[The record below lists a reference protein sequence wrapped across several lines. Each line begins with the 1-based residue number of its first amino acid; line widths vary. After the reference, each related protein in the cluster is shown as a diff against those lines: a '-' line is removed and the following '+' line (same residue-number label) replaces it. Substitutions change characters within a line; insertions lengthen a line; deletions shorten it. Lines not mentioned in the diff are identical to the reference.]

1 MKKGVGVRERR
12 WRDKEGVRGMERESD
27 RDKGR
32 ERGMTQRK

>member
-1 MKKGVGVRERR
+1 MKKGERVRERR

-32 ERGMTQRK
+32 EREG